1 MDEIWA
7 EVEQFRRDNEPITIK
22 NPGISI
28 YFCPCG
34 GDKVQQSMG
43 LPVCTSCGLI
53 DKTSVDETAEWTSGP
68 NNDGGTVKD
77 AARCGMPN
85 DNELFSEQWGA
96 GLVINSRGASYEIR
110 RMAKISF
117 HSSMNH
123 KDRSLFHAYKD
134 IELAALTK
142 LNLPGTVIR
151 DAKVLY
157 KKFNGEKLTRGAIRR
172 GIKANCVLN
181 ACRLSNI
188 SRSTAEI
195 ATAFGIPSKDISR
208 TAFLFNETI
217 LGEDIKKAEAPRV
230 TRPKDLLP
238 KLFND
243 FEINEDIKQKARI
256 KATKMSRILEP
267 CVDLMSKTPISI
279 ASVIIL
285 LVLGTSTNKKTVCEI
300 CKISAPTL
308 TKIQTLVEDYLE
320 KNNYTY

>member
-7 EVEQFRRDNEPITIK
+7 EFEQFRQDNQPKVVSTG
-22 NPGISI
+22 NSM
-28 YFCPCG
+28 YFCECG
-34 GDKVQQSMG
+34 GQKVQQSAG

-53 DKTSVDETAEWTSGP
+53 EKMCIDESAEWTSGA
-68 NNDGGTVKD
+68 NNDGGPVKD
-77 AARCGMPN
+77 MARCGMPN

-96 GLVINSRGASYEIR
+96 GLVINSRGASYEVR

-142 LNLPGTVIR
+142 LNLPTNVVR

-157 KKFNGEKLTRGAIRR
+157 KKFNGEKLTRGAVRR

-188 SRSTAEI
+188 ARTTAEI
-195 ATAFGIPSKDISR
+195 ANAFDIPSKDISR
-208 TAFLFNETI
+208 TAFLFSETI
-217 LGEDIKKAEAPRV
+217 LGEANKKTDGPRI
-230 TRPKDLLP
+230 TRPSDLLP

-243 FEINEDIKQKARI
+243 FEIDEDVKQKARI
-256 KATKMSRILEP
+256 KATKLARFLEP
-267 CVDLMSKTPISI
+267 CVELMSKTPVSI
-279 ASVIIL
+279 ASVIIV
-285 LVLGTSTNKKTVCEI
+285 LVLGSLVTKKSVCDI
-300 CKISAPTL
+300 CKISTPTL
-308 TKIQTLVEDYLE
+308 IKIQIIVEDYLE
-320 KNNYTY
+320 KNSYTL